1 MDKEDQT
8 PKEFSRDTAIASV
21 HETAISAKVAE
32 ARAQV
37 EARFIMAYKRPRDID
52 EVRIRLLKDCKRPRF
67 AEVARYAKPISG
79 RKPIEGFSIRFAE
92 AAARAFGNVD
102 VSAPILYDDDEKR
115 IVRVGATDLES
126 NVTWNVEVSI
136 PKIVERKK
144 VREGQDVVGTR
155 RTSKGDMNYLVRASD
170 DEMLNKHG
178 SQVSK
183 AARNQVLR
191 LIPGDILDEALEE
204 VNRTLRTDDA
214 VDPDAA
220 RKRLIDAFAHQG
232 VKPQEIKELLGHD
245 ISSSSEAEMAL
256 LRKWY
261 AAMRDGEATWAD
273 ILREFQPDKKSDT
286 GEAKTRTDKVKAA
299 IAAQAKEKKEKE
311 KEPEPKEEEKAATTD
326 EKPAQSALGFDRETG
341 EVSEDEEPDDVALG
355 LIDQT
360 KEDSE

>member
-1 MDKEDQT
+1 MDKQEGT
-8 PKEFSRDTAIASV
+8 PKEFERDTTIASV
-21 HETAISAKVAE
+21 HETAIAAKVAE

-67 AEVARYAKPISG
+67 ADVARFAKPISG

-92 AAARAFGNVD
+92 AAARAFQNVD
-102 VSAPILYDDDEKR
+102 VNAPIVYDDDDKR
-115 IVRVGATDLES
+115 IVKVGATDLES
-126 NVTWNVEVSI
+126 NVTWNVEVVI

-144 VREGQDVVGTR
+144 IKEGQEVVGTR
-155 RTSKGDMNYLVRASD
+155 TTSKGSTNYLVKATD
-170 DEMLNKHG
+170 DEMLNQHG

-191 LIPGDILDEALEE
+191 LIPGDILDEALE
-204 VNRTLRTDDA
+204 VINKTLRTDDA

-232 VKPQEIKELLGHD
+232 VQPQEIKELLDHD
-245 ISSSSEAEMAL
+245 ISNSSEAEMAL

-273 ILREFQPDKKSDT
+273 IRREFQPEESKS
-286 GEAKTRTDKVKAA
+286 GKVKTRADKVKEA
-299 IAAQAKEKKEKE
+299 IAEQAKGKKEKKQQEE
-311 KEPEPKEEEKAATTD
+311 EPKEEKTEDSKD
-326 EKPAQSALGFDRETG
+326 EKPEQAALGFDPG
-341 EVSEDEEPDDVALG
+341 SGVVSPEDEPSAAELG
-355 LIDQT
+355 L
-360 KEDSE
+360 EE